1 MDKFLIPHLV
11 DSLGRLLCL
20 LSWRL
25 AGCRAQESGRAV
37 PADRRRTRAPAPALA
52 LAEPRLPPQSPSRR
66 AGRGVLDR
74 SAAAPLP
81 GWPPTRRSPR
91 SACRLLKVRSCAA
104 AGRSLEGRRLAAD
117 RQWPTRLA
125 A

>member
-1 MDKFLIPHLV
+1 MDKFLRPHLGN
-11 DSLGRLLCL
+11 SLGRLLCL

-37 PADRRRTRAPAPALA
+37 RADRRRTRAPAPALA
-52 LAEPRLPPQSPSRR
+52 LAEPRLPPRSPSRR

>member
-25 AGCRAQESGRAV
+25 AGCRAV

-52 LAEPRLPPQSPSRR
+52 LAEPLLQPRSPSRR
-66 AGRGVLDR
+66 AGRGALDR

-91 SACRLLKVRSCAA
+91 SACGLRKVRRCAA
-104 AGRSLEGRRLAAD
+104 AGRSLEVRRLAAG
-117 RQWPTRLA
+117 RQWPSRA
-125 A
+125 AA